1 LIKENEERYVFRQ
14 LFDPLNETLIYVFI
28 SSKVNL
34 QLYEKIVEKSSRIP
48 KEAKVYI
55 ITNEIDLPS
64 NLSNKL
70 REVGIIIDDLK
81 FANKEE
87 ALEKF
92 RKYYGLKLKTKSNL

>member
-1 LIKENEERYVFRQ
+1 MEERYVFRQ

-70 REVGIIIDDLK
+70 REIGIIIDDLK

>member
-1 LIKENEERYVFRQ
+1 MEERYVFRQ

-92 RKYYGLKLKTKSNL
+92 RKYYG

>member
-1 LIKENEERYVFRQ
+1 MEERYVFRQ

-28 SSKVNL
+28 GSKVNL

>member
-1 LIKENEERYVFRQ
+1 MEERYVFRQ